1 MPAEISQSKTICILA
16 IVAGCFAVLWPSLFY
31 PMLKGSFA
39 PHTQTGCCNVVSNT
53 DENIVKIVMEIC
65 DHVIETTNKK
75 TKLEKCRLEIL
86 NTCAINITDI
96 ISGDKVND
104 ISYNKHVINEIRS
117 LNGSLCLKY
126 HYGVSLTSLGVMHR
140 LKNKDN
146 PLMNNIPQE
155 RTPVHLRASMHPALM
170 EKGRAI
176 PQPHIGSR
184 QATPGSFKQP
194 IPGYRPPM
202 GGMGGTGQKT
212 RGGAMNILMPMY
224 TIGIVLFFVYTMMKL
239 LSKKDNV
246 EEKNTNG
253 AFSSRYDCSGIDS
266 SSKLQS
272 LIPPTQLGCI
282 EKDTIVNAFSSLLE
296 DVNREILS
304 SINEN
309 EKVPTIFE
317 DEEFKN
323 DETDEKKFQE
333 NTISNHS
340 DNDIDDNT
348 NTKIF
353 TQLEESAS
361 IESSKPKETC
371 NTGEEETTDLEISNK
386 KVIQVVNMET
396 SESVGGGHCWTQIE
410 KEKISSKDKMVSS
423 SPIEKPIS
431 LIIPG
436 TIPKNSQVL
445 ISDGPHNTSSETE
458 DHEAIISSKVTLSL
472 IPDDRVEEYLTSDE
486 AEGDNIISTQSD
498 TK

>member
-39 PHTQTGCCNVVSNT
+39 PHTQT
-53 DENIVKIVMEIC
+53 D
-65 DHVIETTNKK
+65 
-75 TKLEKCRLEIL
+75 
-86 NTCAINITDI
+86 
-96 ISGDKVND
+96 
-104 ISYNKHVINEIRS
+104 
-117 LNGSLCLKY
+117 
-126 HYGVSLTSLGVMHR
+126 
-140 LKNKDN
+140 
-146 PLMNNIPQE
+146 NIPQE

-272 LIPPTQLGCI
+272 LIPPTQLV
-282 EKDTIVNAFSSLLE
+282 VNAFSSLLE

>member
-272 LIPPTQLGCI
+272 LIPPTQLGDLEI
-282 EKDTIVNAFSSLLE
+282 DALRRKLEETEAAMERIVKQM
-296 DVNREILS
+296 ILAS
-304 SINEN
+304 ECNGMDGN
-309 EKVPTIFE
+309 K
-317 DEEFKN
+317 EFKN

>member
-39 PHTQTGCCNVVSNT
+39 PHTQT
-53 DENIVKIVMEIC
+53 D
-65 DHVIETTNKK
+65 
-75 TKLEKCRLEIL
+75 
-86 NTCAINITDI
+86 
-96 ISGDKVND
+96 
-104 ISYNKHVINEIRS
+104 
-117 LNGSLCLKY
+117 
-126 HYGVSLTSLGVMHR
+126 
-140 LKNKDN
+140 
-146 PLMNNIPQE
+146 NIPQE

-272 LIPPTQLGCI
+272 LIPPTQLGDLEI
-282 EKDTIVNAFSSLLE
+282 DALRRKLEETEAAMERIVKQM
-296 DVNREILS
+296 ILAS
-304 SINEN
+304 ECNGMDGN
-309 EKVPTIFE
+309 K
-317 DEEFKN
+317 EFKN

>member
-39 PHTQTGCCNVVSNT
+39 PHTQT
-53 DENIVKIVMEIC
+53 D
-65 DHVIETTNKK
+65 
-75 TKLEKCRLEIL
+75 
-86 NTCAINITDI
+86 
-96 ISGDKVND
+96 
-104 ISYNKHVINEIRS
+104 
-117 LNGSLCLKY
+117 
-126 HYGVSLTSLGVMHR
+126 
-140 LKNKDN
+140 
-146 PLMNNIPQE
+146 NIPQE